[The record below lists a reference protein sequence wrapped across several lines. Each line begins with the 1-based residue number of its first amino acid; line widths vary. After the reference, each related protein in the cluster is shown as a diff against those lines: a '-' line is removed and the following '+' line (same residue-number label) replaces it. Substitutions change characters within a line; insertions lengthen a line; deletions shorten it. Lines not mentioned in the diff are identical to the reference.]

1 MHDSKIDCRMTEMG
15 QNAKYSRRA
24 KVFRS
29 TPNIRHSTA
38 RLVRQFRA
46 ITGREHIQ
54 QTMCANL
61 LDHLVGAHQYR
72 CWDCDVDRSRS
83 LEIHG
88 KLECGWL
95 FHR

>member
-1 MHDSKIDCRMTEMG
+1 MFRHDRSGSNSPFWLPDHH
-15 QNAKYSRRA
+15 
-24 KVFRS
+24 FRS